1 MLRKKLEIVAPVYNE
16 EEVLQET
23 LTRFN
28 LLRDNLANKNLDVSF
43 LFVDDGSSDSTLEIL
58 RKASLNQLHLKVLS
72 LSRNFGH
79 QFALTAGL
87 DHADADYIVIIDADL
102 QDPPEL
108 ILDMLNLARKGFHN
122 VYGKRRSRQSE
133 TWFKKITA
141 TVFYQFLSYMSDT
154 KIPANTGDFRLI
166 TKPVHK
172 AFCTMRE
179 RHRFIRGMIPWIGF
193 ASVAYEYDRDR
204 RFAGKTKFPFSKM
217 FAFASNAIFSFST
230 KPILIATRLG
240 LVTITIGFTGAV
252 CIVYLKLFT
261 NTPVPGLTAILTSL
275 SIFSGIQILLI
286 GMVGSY
292 VARIFE
298 EGKGR
303 PLYLVNETH
312 NLNCEIN

>member
-1 MLRKKLEIVAPVYNE
+1 MLREKLEIVAPVYNE
-16 EEVLQET
+16 EEVLPET
-23 LTRFN
+23 LNRFN
-28 LLRDNLANKNLDVSF
+28 LLRQNLAVKNVDVSF
-43 LFVDDGSSDSTLEIL
+43 IFVDDGSNDSTLKIL
-58 RKASLNQLHLKVLS
+58 RNASINQSHLKVLS

-108 ILDMLNLARKGFHN
+108 IPDMLNLARKGYQN

-133 TWFKKITA
+133 TWFKKFTA
-141 TVFYQFLSYMSDT
+141 SLFYQFLSYMSDT

-166 TKPVHK
+166 TKSVHK
-172 AFCTMRE
+172 AFCSMRE

-193 ASVAYEYDRDR
+193 KTVAFHYDREK

-217 FAFASNAIFSFST
+217 FAFANNAIFSFST
-230 KPILIATRLG
+230 KPILLATRLG
-240 LVTITIGFTGAV
+240 LVTISLGFVGSFY
-252 CIVYLKLFT
+252 ILYLKIFT
-261 NTPVPGLTAILTSL
+261 DIPVPGLTATLTSL

-286 GMVGSY
+286 GMIGSY

-298 EGKGR
+298 ENKGR
-303 PLYLVNETH
+303 PLYIVNESH
-312 NLNCEIN
+312 NVRLVVE

>member
-1 MLRKKLEIVAPVYNE
+1 MLREKLEIVAPVYNE
-16 EEVLQET
+16 EEVLPET

-28 LLRDNLANKNLDVSF
+28 LLRQNLAVKNVDVSF
-43 LFVDDGSSDSTLEIL
+43 IFVDDGSNDSTLEIL
-58 RKASLNQLHLKVLS
+58 RNASINQSYLKVLS

-87 DHADADYIVIIDADL
+87 DHADGDYIVIIDADL

-108 ILDMLNLARKGFHN
+108 IPDMLNLARKGYQN
-122 VYGKRRSRQSE
+122 VYGKRRSRRSE

-141 TVFYQFLSYMSDT
+141 SLFYQFLSYMSDT

-166 TKPVHK
+166 TKSVHK
-172 AFCTMRE
+172 AFISMRE
-179 RHRFIRGMIPWIGF
+179 KHRFIRGMIPWVGF
-193 ASVAYEYDRDR
+193 KTIAFEYDREK

-240 LVTITIGFTGAV
+240 LITITIGFVGAI

-261 NTPVPGLTAILTSL
+261 NTPVPGLTSTLTSL

-286 GMVGSY
+286 GLVGSY

-298 EGKGR
+298 ESKGR
-303 PLYLVNETH
+303 PLYIVNETH
-312 NLNCEIN
+312 NLKCDLN

>member
-1 MLRKKLEIVAPVYNE
+1 MLREKLEIVAPVYNE
-16 EEVLQET
+16 EEVLPET
-23 LTRFN
+23 LSRFN
-28 LLRDNLANKNLDVSF
+28 LLRQNLADKNIDVSF
-43 LFVDDGSSDSTLEIL
+43 IFVDDGSNDSTLEIL
-58 RKASLNQLHLKVLS
+58 RNASINQSHLKVLS

-108 ILDMLNLARKGFHN
+108 IPDMLNLARKGYQN

-133 TWFKKITA
+133 TRFKKITA
-141 TVFYQFLSYMSDT
+141 SLFYQFLSYMSDT

-166 TKPVHK
+166 TKSVHK
-172 AFCTMRE
+172 AFCSMRE

-193 ASVAYEYDRDR
+193 KAVAFHYDREK

-217 FAFASNAIFSFST
+217 FAFANNAIFSFST
-230 KPILIATRLG
+230 KPILLATRLG
-240 LVTITIGFTGAV
+240 LVTISLGFVGSFY
-252 CIVYLKLFT
+252 ILYLKIFT
-261 NTPVPGLTAILTSL
+261 DIPVPGLTATLTSL

-286 GMVGSY
+286 GMIGSY

-298 EGKGR
+298 ENKGR
-303 PLYLVNETH
+303 PLYVVNETH
-312 NLNCEIN
+312 NVSLVEE